1 MKKHND
7 IIHEVLTQSHLNKKE
22 KDNLRKELESHF
34 FERENDLL
42 IKGKNEEKCT
52 PEQSFGNTKKIASEI
67 TLVHSLWSK
76 EKKVQMILLFWW
88 IFCILQYLFSWFFQ
102 SGGEQT
108 LFEFFFFVLLSPLFF
123 AFATLISVLFIWI
136 NPFFLSLFAVNILLF
151 ASLHIILTG
160 VRRLFHTLTSKLRN
174 QFLMLLFSFTQI
186 LHWFALIFSYRELPA
201 AQKNLYEHAVG
212 GFPFQVFVYP
222 HPPMGSD
229 MVPIAMWPDFYEHYF
244 FWMAIA
250 AILSV
255 VLLKKKKI
263 NPDHIQYIFICGIIL
278 FFFGISYTLFK
289 FD

>member
-1 MKKHND
+1 MKNSKE
-7 IIHEVLTQSHLNKKE
+7 IIDDVVHQSHLNKKE
-22 KDNLRKELESHF
+22 TENLRKELESHF

-42 IKGKNEEKCT
+42 IKGKSEQENT

-76 EKKVQMILLFWW
+76 QKKVQMILLFWC
-88 IFCILQYLFSWFFQ
+88 IFSLLHGLFSWFFEMA
-102 SGGEQT
+102 GEQT
-108 LFEFFFFVLLSPLFF
+108 LLQFFFFVLLSPIFS

-151 ASLHIILTG
+151 ASLHIILSG
-160 VRRLFHTLTSKLRN
+160 MRRFFHTPTSKLRN
-174 QFLMLLFSFTQI
+174 QFLILLFSLTQI

-229 MVPIAMWPDFYEHYF
+229 VAPVAMWPDFYVHYF
-244 FWMAIA
+244 FWMLIA
-250 AILSV
+250 AVLSFFI
-255 VLLKKKKI
+255 LKKKKL
-263 NPDHIQYIFICGIIL
+263 NPDHIQYLLICGIIL

>member
-7 IIHEVLTQSHLNKKE
+7 IIHEVLNQSHLNKKE

-76 EKKVQMILLFWW
+76 EKKVQMVFLFWC
-88 IFCILQYLFSWFFQ
+88 IFSILQSLFSWFFQ

-108 LFEFFFFVLLSPLFF
+108 LFEFFFFVLLSPLFS

-186 LHWFALIFSYRELPA
+186 LHWSALIFSYRELSAP
-201 AQKNLYEHAVG
+201 QKNLYEHAVG

-229 MVPIAMWPDFYEHYF
+229 MVPTAMWPDFYLHYF
-244 FWMAIA
+244 FWMLIA
-250 AILSV
+250 AIVSV
-255 VLLKKKKI
+255 LVLKKKKL
-263 NPDHIQYIFICGIIL
+263 NPDHIQYLFICGIIL